1 MKLKSASLAL
11 IVVLAQAFTSSALA
25 TQLNGGG
32 SSFIYPVFSQWAASY
47 YQQHNQKINYQS
59 IGSGGGIRQ
68 ITQKTVH
75 FAATDAPLTQQELE
89 ENDLAQFPL
98 IMGGIIPAHNIAG
111 IESNALRLDG
121 PTLAEVF
128 SGKITHWNDAKIQA
142 LNPSLKLPNQAIT
155 VVRRA
160 DGSGSTWMLT
170 NYLSKVSPQW
180 QEEIGSDKAVNW
192 PVGVGAKG
200 NEGVASYIKRING
213 SIGYVELAYVLN
225 NDMKAISLKNQA
237 GNYVSASINSL
248 KAAAAHADWET
259 APGMAVILTNQ
270 PGEQSWPIT
279 GATFVLA
286 SLPLTS
292 NENKI
297 LQEFL
302 SWAWRDGASQAVD
315 LAYVPLPINL
325 VNKIEALWEN
335 YEQ

>member
-1 MKLKSASLAL
+1 M
-11 IVVLAQAFTSSALA
+11 
-25 TQLNGGG
+25 
-32 SSFIYPVFSQWAASY
+32 
-47 YQQHNQKINYQS
+47 
-59 IGSGGGIRQ
+59 
-68 ITQKTVH
+68 H

-89 ENDLAQFPL
+89 ENQLAQFPL

-225 NDMKAISLKNQA
+225 NDMKAISLKNLA

-248 KAAAAHADWET
+248 KAAAAHADWEA

-286 SLPLTS
+286 SLP
-292 NENKI
+292 
-297 LQEFL
+297 
-302 SWAWRDGASQAVD
+302 
-315 LAYVPLPINL
+315 
-325 VNKIEALWEN
+325 
-335 YEQ
+335 